1 MNKINEAKLNMYRA
15 VAKHCNNN
23 PAVIAAIPA
32 FQTAI
37 TSLNTNIASI
47 LTTAQLEIQVISGIT
62 ADKAK
67 HKETLAQQA
76 SNIANAVFAYASS
89 IANNTLKEQV
99 KFSARKL
106 LRIKDDL
113 IVPTCLNI
121 HSAANANLA
130 ALAPYGITAAVLTSF
145 STAITNYTA
154 AISSPRNAI
163 SLRTAYAKDLSNL
176 FTKTDK
182 LLKEQL
188 DKLSVQFKTSH
199 TDFYNAYK
207 SNRIIIDP
215 GVSVTQTKEKRIAA
229 SNNKA
234 TG

>member
-1 MNKINEAKLNMYRA
+1 MNKQKEAKLNMYRA

-23 PAVIAAIPA
+23 PAIIAAIPA

-47 LTTAQLEIQVISGIT
+47 LNAAQLEIQVISGIT
-62 ADKAK
+62 ADKAQ

-121 HSAANANLA
+121 HEAANTNLA

-145 STAITNYTA
+145 NTAVTNYTA
-154 AISSPRNAI
+154 AISSPRNAV
-163 SLRTAYAKDLSNL
+163 SLRTAYVKDLSNL
-176 FTKTDK
+176 FAKTDK

-215 GVSVTQTKEKRIAA
+215 GVSSTQTKGKQIAG
-229 SNNKA
+229 SSNKA